1 MALRRFLI
9 SPEAIQAAH
18 VTFSPET
25 SHHIA
30 TVLRLRPGT
39 RVVAFDG
46 RGGEH
51 VVELTTVAPREVQGR
66 IAATRPGGDGFL
78 RVILLQA
85 VAQGGKMDTVVRMGT
100 ELGIAEFVPLLTR
113 RAVAR
118 PGPARL
124 QRWRRIAAAAARQ
137 SGRSTVPRIADPC
150 PLGEVWPLVAGALVL
165 LPYEEER
172 GRSIASVLAANRG
185 APTVAILIGPEGGWA
200 PEEVREATSR
210 GAHPVTL
217 GNLILRTETA
227 GVVTA
232 AMVFYELAL
241 RGEAE
246 A

>member
-1 MALRRFLI
+1 MALRRFLVL
-9 SPEAIQAAH
+9 PEAIQSGH

-30 TVLRLRPGT
+30 TVLRLRSGT

-51 VVELTTVAPREVQGR
+51 VVELTTVAARSVQGR
-66 IAATRPGGDGFL
+66 IISTRPEVDEFL
-78 RVILLQA
+78 RVILFQA
-85 VAQGGKMDTVVRMGT
+85 VPQGGKMDTIVRMGT

-118 PGPARL
+118 PGPSRV
-124 QRWRRIAAAAARQ
+124 QRWRRIVASAARQ
-137 SGRSTVPRIADPC
+137 SGRSTVPHVADPC
-150 PLGEVWPLVAGALVL
+150 ALGEVWLLLAGALIL

-172 GRSIASVLAANRG
+172 SRSLAAVLAANRG
-185 APTVAILIGPEGGWA
+185 ARTVAILIGPEGGWA
-200 PEEVREATSR
+200 PEEVREATAR

-232 AMVFYELAL
+232 AMVFYELTL